1 MAEDIEEEFV
11 EASQETS
18 RSESCRTDKEVLD
31 KLTWKIENRLALDY
45 PLPSIPFMT
54 PMINLDLETL
64 AENYTGYD
72 RVERLLFIAA
82 HFPTFE
88 IESLRLAALELHSNT
103 LDTKRYE
110 KVLLALQAAEHRHQ
124 LVPLSS
130 LDLDFIQSAT
140 IKTQSIMKRLEEG
153 YREAREGGIAESIR
167 QALLEL
173 AEHCIYCGDFPK
185 ALDYYLRTRDFA
197 SKPSHKF
204 LTCLHVAHTY
214 WRLKRLDKAL
224 SYATK
229 ASKLE
234 SHIRDEKPIL
244 LKFHLLRSLLHLCAG
259 EWNEVSKHLSNSQTF
274 GLPPITYGL
283 SIVDMSIY
291 VNLCNLAS
299 LSRDELI
306 AFGKEDC
313 PGVKDMLRYSSE
325 AREVTEAFLLMQ
337 PAKYLDLLN
346 RLKVPNRPI
355 SDRHET
361 KLDFFFR

>member
-18 RSESCRTDKEVLD
+18 KFESCRTNKETVN
-31 KLTWKIENRLALDY
+31 KIPWSVENPLALDY
-45 PLPSIPFMT
+45 PLPSTPFQT

-64 AENYTGYD
+64 AENYAGYD
-72 RVERLLFIAA
+72 RIERLLFIAA
-82 HFPTFE
+82 HFPPHE
-88 IESLRLAALELHSNT
+88 IESLRLAALELHSSS
-103 LDTKRYE
+103 LDAGRYG
-110 KVLLALQAAEHRHQ
+110 KVLLALQEAEHRHQ
-124 LVPLSS
+124 RSPSAS

-140 IKTQSIMKRLEEG
+140 IKAQSIMKRLEEG

-214 WRLKRLDKAL
+214 WRLKRLDKAII
-224 SYATK
+224 YATK

-234 SHIRDEKPIL
+234 SHVRDEKPIL

-259 EWNEVSKHLSNSQTF
+259 EWNEVSKHLSSAQTF
-274 GLPPITYGL
+274 GLPPTSCGL
-283 SIVDMSIY
+283 SISDMSTY
-291 VNLCNLAS
+291 ANLCNLAS
-299 LSRDELI
+299 LSRDELMI
-306 AFGKEDC
+306 FGKDDSSN
-313 PGVKDMLRYSSE
+313 VKDMLRYSSE
-325 AREVTEAFLLMQ
+325 AREATKAFVLMR

-346 RLKVPNRPI
+346 RLKV
-355 SDRHET
+355 E
-361 KLDFFFR
+361 